1 MAYPIELDMSGKLAV
16 IIGGGR
22 VAARKL
28 RRLLEEG
35 AKVRLIA
42 PKALP
47 EIMQQAQQGA
57 PNADAGQAPNQ
68 GGDDNVVD
76 ADYEVV
82 DDNK

>member
-1 MAYPIELDMSGKLAV
+1 MAYPIELDIGGKLAV

-47 EIMQQAQQGA
+47 EIMQQA
-57 PNADAGQAPNQ
+57 AD
-68 GGDDNVVD
+68 D
-76 ADYEVV
+76 
-82 DDNK
+82 